1 MSSRARIG
9 IVLGAVVVLVVAY
22 VIASGSGDDDN
33 DKTTAST
40 TPTQTQA
47 VTGQQ
52 GGATDTAASTAPAPA
67 EPAEP
72 APAEPAE
79 PAVSVVTVKDAKPV
93 GGIQKLKFTKGDQ
106 IRFKVVSDTADE
118 IHFHG
123 YDVAQDVKAGG
134 STTFSVKATIEGR
147 FVVELEDHEQQIAEV
162 EVDPS

>member
-22 VIASGSGDDDN
+22 IIASGSGDDDKN
-33 DKTTAST
+33 DKTSAA
-40 TPTQTQA
+40 TQTTS
-47 VTGQQ
+47 TGLELE
-52 GGATDTAASTAPAPA
+52 GGTTLSTKETPPPAPA
-67 EPAEP
+67 TP
-72 APAEPAE
+72 
-79 PAVSVVTVKDAKPV
+79 VVTVKDAKPV
-93 GGIQKLKFTKGDQ
+93 GGIKRLKFTKGDR

-123 YDVAQDVKAGG
+123 YDIAQDVKAGG